1 MTVYTKF
8 SLGDTVYLLHENK
21 VHRCTVSKIIINVT
35 KNKFNKGD
43 YIWYNYDVDIETG
56 GTVIDISER
65 RLFRTKEELL
75 KSL

>member
-8 SLGDTVYLLHENK
+8 SLGDTVYLLYENK
-21 VHRCTVSKIIINVT
+21 VHRCTISKIIINVT

-56 GTVIDISER
+56 GTVIDVTER

>member
-8 SLGDTVYLLHENK
+8 SLGDTVYLLYENK
-21 VHRCTVSKIIINVT
+21 VHRCTISKIIINVT
-35 KNKFNKGD
+35 QNKFNKGD

-56 GTVIDISER
+56 GTVIDVTER